1 MINRDKYLK
10 KLIKAKNDGFPKVI
24 TGIRRCGKSY
34 LLKNIFSDYLEK
46 NNVNKN
52 QIIVIELDDDK
63 NAFLRNPLELGKYI
77 RKIAKN
83 NNMNYVILDEIQRV
97 YTIVN
102 PGLTEGKIV
111 IAKENDIE
119 SISFVDVILGLSH
132 EKNIDLY
139 VTGSNSKMLSSDI
152 VTEFRDKA
160 TNIHMAPLS
169 FEEYYNYVGGSKSDA
184 LYSYMQYGGMPL
196 AVLKEEEER
205 KQYLINLFKTTYF
218 KDILEHN
225 KLIKSESLD
234 ELCNIISGCTGD
246 LLNSLKIAN
255 TFESIKHE
263 KISKQ
268 TVDKY
273 INYFV
278 DVFILREAKR
288 YDLRGKNEIGALRKY
303 YFLDTGLRNARLN
316 FAYTDEGKLLE
327 NVVYNELIYN
337 EYTVNVGT
345 FESIEKDKDNNSIRK
360 TYEIDLFARKGN
372 RLYYIQVTDNI
383 NDATTKIREYRP
395 LIMINDQVQK
405 IIVINKPILETRD
418 ENGFTIIGATDF
430 LLRFIK

>member
-205 KQYLINLFKTTYF
+205 KQYLINLFKTTY
-218 KDILEHN
+218 L
-225 KLIKSESLD
+225 
-234 ELCNIISGCTGD
+234 
-246 LLNSLKIAN
+246 
-255 TFESIKHE
+255 
-263 KISKQ
+263 
-268 TVDKY
+268 
-273 INYFV
+273 
-278 DVFILREAKR
+278 
-288 YDLRGKNEIGALRKY
+288 
-303 YFLDTGLRNARLN
+303 
-316 FAYTDEGKLLE
+316 
-327 NVVYNELIYN
+327 
-337 EYTVNVGT
+337 
-345 FESIEKDKDNNSIRK
+345 K
-360 TYEIDLFARKGN
+360 TY
-372 RLYYIQVTDNI
+372 
-383 NDATTKIREYRP
+383 
-395 LIMINDQVQK
+395 
-405 IIVINKPILETRD
+405 
-418 ENGFTIIGATDF
+418 
-430 LLRFIK
+430 